1 MSKIGKKP
9 IPVPSEVQVEIEKNR
24 ITVKGPQGTGV
35 VNLPERITVKL
46 KENELII
53 EKPKNIEN
61 GSALYGLSRTL
72 VDNMVQGVTKKW
84 EKVLEIHGVGYRG
97 KLEGGKLNLALGF
110 SHPVI
115 YQIPKEVE
123 ISVKGNKVVIQG
135 IDKQLVGE
143 VAAKIKSFKKPDKYK
158 GKGIRYQGEIL
169 KLKPG
174 KKAKTA
180 A

>member
-9 IPVPSEVQVEIEKNR
+9 IPVPSEVQVEVEKNKVT
-24 ITVKGPQGTGV
+24 IKGPQGTGV
-35 VNLPERITVKL
+35 VELPEKL
-46 KENELII
+46 VVEFKDNELVV
-53 EKPKNIEN
+53 EKPKSVEN

-72 VDNMVQGVTKKW
+72 VANMVEGVVKKW
-84 EKVLEIHGVGYRG
+84 EKVLEIHGVGYKG
-97 KLEGGKLNLALGF
+97 KLEAGKLNLALGY

-115 YQIPKEVE
+115 YQIPIGVE
-123 ISVKGNKVVIQG
+123 IAIKGNKIVIQG
-135 IDKQLVGE
+135 IDKQFVGE

-158 GKGIRYQGEIL
+158 GKGIRYQGEVL